1 MAALEVIALD
11 EATPQLRAPGASDT
25 YTMPRATLIAGGT
38 ISGAG
43 TTPPALD
50 ITQTWN
56 TTGVPVGGI
65 RLRVTDTASTG
76 NPLLLDIGTS
86 SSVFSVN
93 KFGGLNIGAT
103 GIICTAA
110 AGLRITSSG
119 SVLCYVVPGTAA
131 NTLELRNAANGHR
144 FSPYGTYTDAS
155 NYRRVSLAMTTAG
168 VATLLAEGLGT
179 GASGNVLHISSLPT
193 ANPGPGILWNN
204 AGTPAIGT

>member
-38 ISGAG
+38 ISGAA

-56 TTGVPVGGI
+56 TTGAPVGGI

-76 NPLLLDIGTS
+76 NPLLLDLGTVAS
-86 SSVFSVN
+86 GTLFNIN
-93 KFGGLNIGAT
+93 KFGGTAIGSVLTCASQVRFSVSIGAT
-103 GIICTAA
+103 GDVII
-110 AGLRITSSG
+110 GRE
-119 SVLCYVVPGTAA
+119 AA
-131 NTLELRNAANGHR
+131 NILYMRNSTNAQTFLIH
-144 FSPYGTYTDAS
+144 GTYTDAS
-155 NYRRVSLAMTTAG
+155 NYRRAKLTMTTGG
-168 VATLLAEGLGT
+168 VASLSAEGLGT
-179 GASGNVLHISSLPT
+179 GATGNVLHISSLPT
-193 ANPGPGILWNN
+193 SNPGPGILWNN

>member
-76 NPLLLDIGTS
+76 NPLLFDIGTS
-86 SSVFSVN
+86 TGTAFN
-93 KFGGLNIGAT
+93 ITKFGAT
-103 GIICTAA
+103 AV
-110 AGLRITSSG
+110 G
-119 SVLCYVVPGTAA
+119 SVLTCASQVRFSSAIAATGDVILGREAA
-131 NTLELRNAANGHR
+131 NILYMRNSTNAQTFLIH
-144 FSPYGTYTDAS
+144 GTYTDAS
-155 NYRRVSLAMTTAG
+155 NYRRAKLTMTTGG
-168 VATLLAEGLGT
+168 VASLSAEGLGT
-179 GASGNVLHISSLPT
+179 GATGNVLHISSLPT